1 MEGDGCVNN
10 VKQTEYQFKNEAT
23 QDEHILT
30 LSGTIAKNY
39 WSSDKYIDAKM
50 VSEALDDVN
59 KPITIRLNS
68 GGGDAFQGI
77 EIYNYLKNHPQRITV
92 EITGWA
98 ASAASIIS
106 MGADEIVM
114 NTGTTMLIHNASG
127 GVWGNAEDIIN
138 YGNMVKT
145 LDKSIIDIY
154 EERTGQSRDTITDW
168 MSVEK
173 TFTASECLEYGFANK
188 VKERTKQADEEIE
201 QSMEN
206 EAINDLIAKAVASAF
221 EAKNNTVSE
230 PVKNKTAFEKYI
242 KKGVNK

>member
-1 MEGDGCVNN
+1 MPKDL
-10 VKQTEYQFKNEAT
+10 KQTEYEFKNEAT
-23 QDEHILT
+23 NEEHVLI

-39 WSSDKYIDAKM
+39 WSTDKNIDAKM
-50 VSEALDDVN
+50 VREALDDVD

-77 EIYNYLKNHPQRITV
+77 EIYNYLKDHPQKITV

-106 MGADEIVM
+106 MGADQVIM

-145 LDKSIIDIY
+145 LDESIVDIY
-154 EERTGQSRDTITDW
+154 EERTNQSRETLIDW
-168 MSVEK
+168 MGVEK
-173 TFTASECLEYGFANK
+173 TFTASECLEYGFANR
-188 VKERTKQADEEIE
+188 VKERPKKI
-201 QSMEN
+201 EN
-206 EAINDLIAKAVASAF
+206 EIDMMALVNDAVAKALAAQSAVASATPVPEP
-221 EAKNNTVSE
+221 EAIKA
-230 PVKNKTAFEKYI
+230 KTAYEKYI
-242 KKGVNK
+242 KKGANK

>member
-1 MEGDGCVNN
+1 MEDLIENKIPFEVTN
-10 VKQTEYQFKNEAT
+10 VVGEDSVE
-23 QDEHILT
+23 LT
-30 LSGTIAKNY
+30 LSGYVYERWTEDDNA
-39 WSSDKYIDAKM
+39 IDAKL
-50 VSEALDDVN
+50 VRNALDGVD
-59 KPITIRLNS
+59 KPIVIKLNS
-68 GGGDAFQGI
+68 PGGDVFQGI
-77 EIYNYLKNHPQRITV
+77 EIYNYLKNHTSHVTV
-92 EITGWA
+92 EVTGLA